1 MEPLKSQKGIYD
13 DPLKQLY
20 NRESVLSMEQV
31 GLLKR
36 QQSKSAYFKHDE
48 IVERLGGSFTRFH
61 QVAYFACLINFSTE
75 AFLVYNLAFL
85 NLLPNYECVNSA
97 AQ

>member
-36 QQSKSAYFKHDE
+36 Q
-48 IVERLGGSFTRFH
+48 
-61 QVAYFACLINFSTE
+61 
-75 AFLVYNLAFL
+75 
-85 NLLPNYECVNSA
+85 
-97 AQ
+97 